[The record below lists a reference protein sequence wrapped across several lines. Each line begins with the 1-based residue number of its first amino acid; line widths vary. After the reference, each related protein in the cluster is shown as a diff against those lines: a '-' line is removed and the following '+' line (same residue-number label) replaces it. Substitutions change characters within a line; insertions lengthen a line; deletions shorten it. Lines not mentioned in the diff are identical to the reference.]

1 MDRLLAFARRLAL
14 LGAWCGG
21 GLVVLASAL
30 IGVDVAMRGLFA
42 LSIGG
47 ASELS
52 GYVLAIASS
61 WSFALVMLDRGHI
74 RIDSLYV
81 ILPVRVCAALDVLG
95 LVAMLYLAGMLAWQ
109 GGHVFEQSFRFGSR
123 ALTPIATELQYP
135 QFLWLVGLA
144 YFALVVLLLLLR
156 ALLALAAGDIATIR
170 RIAGSRTAEQDLEE
184 ELQSLHARRSGAA

>member
-1 MDRLLAFARRLAL
+1 
-14 LGAWCGG
+14 
-21 GLVVLASAL
+21 
-30 IGVDVAMRGLFA
+30 
-42 LSIGG
+42 
-47 ASELS
+47 
-52 GYVLAIASS
+52 
-61 WSFALVMLDRGHI
+61 
-74 RIDSLYV
+74 
-81 ILPVRVCAALDVLG
+81 
-95 LVAMLYLAGMLAWQ
+95 
-109 GGHVFEQSFRFGSR
+109 VFEQSFRFGSR